1 MELFYPIMLF
11 LLHAGDAEGARPELT
26 RHPVL
31 FETVEACEAEGKALG
46 RLATTAEEAE
56 RLLDLGYRIL
66 AVGLD
71 IDLYRR
77 GLARELSGARAHLR

>member
-31 FETVEACEAEGKALG
+31 FETVEACEAEGK
-46 RLATTAEEAE
+46 
-56 RLLDLGYRIL
+56 RIL
-66 AVGLD
+66 ERAGGDAPGPVNAYSTAIPGPEEFETLFEAMD
-71 IDLYRR
+71 ARR
-77 GLARELSGARAHLR
+77 DDARAHKP

>member
-31 FETVEACEAEGKALG
+31 FETVEACEAAG
-46 RLATTAEEAE
+46 E
-56 RLLDLGYRIL
+56 RIVTV
-66 AVGLD
+66 AV
-71 IDLYRR
+71 
-77 GLARELSGARAHLR
+77 